1 MKKLS
6 RRKDLLSKHP
16 FFNHIFIILF
26 MLIFLLNCGGG
37 GGDGGGTFS
46 PPNQPQTFSPTL
58 GAWSGDNISFTL
70 SEGSIIVDSLS
81 WKYSGTA
88 DGTTCNVNYN
98 GNPTINANIEVIDN
112 AFAWEG
118 TISPLDFLISCTFTS
133 ATTST
138 CDISW
143 SGYNSNCDAM
153 MEGSSVYSATYGAPP
168 PVSSYSIEDAY
179 LQYRNYPDPSRNLY
193 TAWIEVTKDGA
204 PIVNADGLLFRITDS
219 SGSVLTPTRST
230 FYPPTDA
237 LFYDCS
243 TTPCK
248 PPQQFPDGG
257 FVADFDNIPAGN
269 YRLEV
274 DTGSGQ
280 IGNMET
286 EDDCIRISVD
296 STQQLNRLPDEFNYS
311 ESPKAGYVFFVAELN
326 IVEIKCGYIFFKTLD
341 NNIFLID
348 SNYNTYPVFKWQVQ
362 NLQVENPSDITSS
375 KALSEG
381 SILKIAFEI
390 PLQSNL
396 SSIEY
401 TYDYGSSWADYNSSS
416 RATINIDLSNTSD
429 PSNDIITKIEATKD
443 LSYPGKV
450 VLPFVNVIT
459 MESSYSNAG
468 DLVLS
473 WTNPRGDA
481 NWDKVNQL
489 RIVLMAN
496 DYTSLVYI
504 SANPNSET
512 LTIPKSLIN
521 QAENLGYGN
530 VSWWAIQTR
539 AYDNNNMN
547 YARGYSS

>member
-1 MKKLS
+1 MGS
-6 RRKDLLSKHP
+6 
-16 FFNHIFIILF
+16 
-26 MLIFLLNCGGG
+26 
-37 GGDGGGTFS
+37 
-46 PPNQPQTFSPTL
+46 
-58 GAWSGDNISFTL
+58 WSGDNISFTL
-70 SEGSIIVDSLS
+70 RQWSVIVDSLS
-81 WKYSGTA
+81 WKYSRTA
-88 DGTTCNVNYN
+88 DGTICNVNYN

-143 SGYNSNCDAM
+143 TGYNSNCDAM

-179 LQYRNYPDPSRNLY
+179 LQYRNYPDPSKNLY

-204 PIVNADGLLFRITDS
+204 PIDNADGILFRITDS
-219 SGSVLTPTRST
+219 SGSVLIPTHST

-274 DTGSGQ
+274 DTGIGQ
-280 IGNMET
+280 IGNTET
-286 EDDCIRISVD
+286 EDDCIKIAVD
-296 STQQLNRLPDEFNYS
+296 STQQLDRLPDEFNSS
-311 ESPKAGYVFFVAELN
+311 ESPKAGNVFFVAELN
-326 IVEIKCGYIFFKTLD
+326 IVKIKCGYIFIKPLKG
-341 NNIFLID
+341 NIFLNDND
-348 SNYNTYPVFKWQVQ
+348 SNTYPLFDASVEGVQ
-362 NLQVENPSDITSS
+362 FENPNSLSSDTAFV
-375 KALSEG
+375 KG
-381 SILKIAFEI
+381 SILKIGFEI

-429 PSNDIITKIEATKD
+429 PTNDIFTKIEATKD

-450 VLPFVNVIT
+450 VLPFVDVNT
-459 MESSYSNAG
+459 LASLYSNAG
-468 DLVLS
+468 DLLLS

-489 RIVLMAN
+489 RIVLMTD
-496 DYTSLVYI
+496 DYTPLVYI
-504 SANPNSET
+504 SSNPNSET
-512 LTIPKSLIN
+512 FTIPKSVIN
-521 QAENLGYGN
+521 QAENLGNGN
-530 VSWWAIQTR
+530 VSWWTIQTR

-547 YARGYSS
+547 YDRGYSF

>member
-1 MKKLS
+1 
-6 RRKDLLSKHP
+6 
-16 FFNHIFIILF
+16 
-26 MLIFLLNCGGG
+26 
-37 GGDGGGTFS
+37 
-46 PPNQPQTFSPTL
+46 
-58 GAWSGDNISFTL
+58 
-70 SEGSIIVDSLS
+70 
-81 WKYSGTA
+81 
-88 DGTTCNVNYN
+88 
-98 GNPTINANIEVIDN
+98 
-112 AFAWEG
+112 
-118 TISPLDFLISCTFTS
+118 
-133 ATTST
+133 
-138 CDISW
+138 
-143 SGYNSNCDAM
+143 M

-193 TAWIEVTKDGA
+193 TAWVEVTKDGA
-204 PIVNADGLLFRITDS
+204 PIVNADGILFRIKHS

-269 YRLEV
+269 YRLEIV
-274 DTGSGQ
+274 TGSEQ

-286 EDDCIRISVD
+286 EDDCIKISVD
-296 STQQLNRLPDEFNYS
+296 STQQLDRLPDEFNSS
-311 ESPKAGYVFFVAELN
+311 ETPKAGNVFFVAELN
-326 IVEIKCGYIFFKTLD
+326 IVEIKCGFIFNKPLEGI
-341 NNIFLID
+341 IFLTDND
-348 SNYNTYPVFKWQVQ
+348 SNTYPLFDARIEGIQF
-362 NLQVENPSDITSS
+362 ENPNSLSS
-375 KALSEG
+375 NTALVEG
-381 SILKIAFEI
+381 SKIKVVFEI

-416 RATINIDLSNTSD
+416 QATININLKNASD
-429 PSNDIITKIEATKD
+429 NSNDISSKIEATID
-443 LSYPGKV
+443 LSYPGKL
-450 VLPFVNVIT
+450 VLPFVDANT
-459 MESSYSNAG
+459 MDSLYSNDG

-473 WTNPRGDA
+473 WTNPKGEE

-504 SANPNSET
+504 STNPNSET
-512 LTIPKSLIN
+512 LTIPNSLIN

-547 YARGYSS
+547 YARGYSF